1 MVNIRFIYILS
12 ASLLLNTA
20 EIAHALTVEP
30 SSKITHVGLDTDST
44 ARDHQVSVGEV
55 TTRLGTH
62 NVDDSTAMSF
72 ELDEFVVYGSPLMKE
87 VIPVQKLSG
96 EQLKNL
102 SSFSVA
108 DAIRYFS
115 GVQIK
120 DYGGIGGLKTVNV
133 RSMGTHHVGVFYDG
147 IQLGNAQNG
156 QIDLGKFSLENI
168 EEVSL
173 YNGQKSN
180 IFQPGKDFGSS
191 ATIYLRS
198 RNPRFDEGKRYNV
211 SASIKSGSFDLIN
224 PSLLYEFKLNND
236 LSVSVNGEYIQSS
249 GKYKYRYKRVFPNT
263 NEIMYDTTAVREN
276 GDIQSVRL
284 EGGLFGAIPRG
295 NWKIKTYY
303 YDSERGI
310 PGAVVN
316 NKWKNSQRQ
325 WDRNFFTQG
334 VFQKNI
340 SPKYDLLV
348 NAKYASDRM
357 RYLNPDTT
365 LMLIDNTFKQEESY
379 ISMANKYSITKK
391 WDAVLSADFQY
402 NTLTSNLAGFVYPKR
417 ITSLVALASAADL
430 GHVKIQGSILA
441 TFVRE
446 RINSG
451 NTAAN
456 DSVRAAPNKREYTPA
471 FFVSYKPFRNHNFN
485 VRGFYK
491 HIFRMPTFN
500 DLYYTDIGNIH
511 LKPEFTHQY
520 NLGFQYDKEYASGF
534 VKQWHLQADAYYNEV
549 TNKIVAVPKGS
560 GQYRWMMMNLGYV
573 EIRGL
578 DMAASV
584 LSEPVKE
591 LLLNLK
597 LTYTYQKAQ
606 DFTSRKSDILQ
617 QTTWGG
623 QIPYIPWHS
632 GSVIAN
638 IEYKS
643 WQLNYSFIYI
653 GERYHSSANIPAE
666 YEQPWYTNDV
676 TVVKKLKYKSMNFRL
691 SAEIN
696 NLFSQDYEVV
706 LNYPMPQRNYKLVL
720 TIEL

>member
-1 MVNIRFIYILS
+1 MARFRFILTLA
-12 ASLLLNTA
+12 ASVLLNYSVFVFA
-20 EIAHALTVEP
+20 
-30 SSKITHVGLDTDST
+30 DSP
-44 ARDHQVSVGEV
+44 G
-55 TTRLGTH
+55 
-62 NVDDSTAMSF
+62 DSTAMSF
-72 ELDEFVVYGSPLMKE
+72 ELDEFVVTGSPLVRE

-96 EQLKNL
+96 DQLKNL

-115 GVQIK
+115 GVQLK
-120 DYGGIGGLKTVNV
+120 DYGGVGGLKTVNV

-198 RNPRFDEGKRYNV
+198 RTPRFDHDKRFNLR
-211 SASIKSGSFDLIN
+211 ASLKAGSFDLIN
-224 PSLLYEFKLNND
+224 PSLLYEHKIND
-236 LSVSVNGEYIQSS
+236 NLSASINGEYINSS

-263 NEIMYDTTAVREN
+263 SEVMYDTTAVREN
-276 GDIQSVRL
+276 GDIYSTRI
-284 EGGLFGAIPRG
+284 EGGLFGTIPDGYWRL
-295 NWKIKTYY
+295 KSYF

-325 WDRNFFTQG
+325 WDRSFFTQG
-334 VFQKNI
+334 IFRKSVTD
-340 SPKYDLLV
+340 KYDLLV
-348 NAKYASDRM
+348 NAKYAYDQM

-365 LMLIDNTFKQEESY
+365 LMLIDNTFKQKEWYASA
-379 ISMANKYSITKK
+379 ANRYSINSK
-391 WDAVLSADFQY
+391 WDAVLSADIQY
-402 NTLTSNLAGFVYPKR
+402 NTLSSDLAGFVFPER
-417 ITSLVALASAADL
+417 LTTLVALASAADL
-430 GHVKIQGSILA
+430 GRVKLQGSILG
-441 TFVRE
+441 TFVNE
-446 RINSG
+446 WINSG
-451 NTAAN
+451 NTAAD
-456 DSVRAAPNKREYTPA
+456 DSARSAPNKKELTPA
-471 FFVSYKPFRNHNFN
+471 LFISYKPFKAHNFN
-485 VRGFYK
+485 IRAFYK

-511 LKPEFTHQY
+511 LEPEFTHQY
-520 NLGFQYDKEYASGF
+520 NIGIQYDKDINSSF
-534 VKQWHLQADAYYNEV
+534 LKQWSLQADAYYNEV

-578 DMAASV
+578 DMATSFI
-584 LSEPVKE
+584 SEPTKD
-591 LLLNLK
+591 LFLNLR

-606 DFTSRKSDILQ
+606 DFTPRKSEILQ

-623 QIPYIPWHS
+623 QIAYIPWHS
-632 GSVIAN
+632 GSAIAS
-638 IEYKS
+638 IDYKS

-666 YEQPWYTNDV
+666 YEQPWYTSDL
-676 TVVKKLKYKSMNFRL
+676 TIVKKFSRRAADYRL

-696 NLFSQDYEVV
+696 NLFGQDYEVV
-706 LNYPMPQRNYKLVL
+706 LNYPMPGRNYKIAL